1 MSQLNVSYKSSLLM
15 SNTENLVLGLSGS
28 LISSTQF
35 LRERSLIMVLRTASV
50 AVAVRVTNGS
60 LLFKIDLSSDMRP
73 ESDLNASSFPVSW
86 LLKNKHKIQYQ
97 LVLVGGNNVQ

>member
-1 MSQLNVSYKSSLLM
+1 MDLH
-15 SNTENLVLGLSGS
+15 
-28 LISSTQF
+28 
-35 LRERSLIMVLRTASV
+35 TASV
-50 AVAVRVTNGS
+50 AVAVAVRAMNGS